1 MGWQTP
7 HQIQMLFILQDVNS
21 CCVKPL
27 VLGAAPPPGSPGL
40 NDTNHCLLSTYGG
53 PEVVLF
59 PLYPLKLSLQRSDG
73 IATTIIIPI
82 LQMRKLKPR
91 NFQQPRVTQLVVE
104 TLTLVF
110 VTPESPH
117 LPTGPSCSPRC
128 YALGTDN
135 VNKQEHWA
143 LALALSLHVTSCVTS
158 PGLYLPVCGMW
169 CDQSSLH
176 WTLGSGRL
184 WRKSVI
190 RTIFSHV
197 ELDPDTVSSSPW
209 S

>member
-1 MGWQTP
+1 MA
-7 HQIQMLFILQDVNS
+7 
-21 CCVKPL
+21 
-27 VLGAAPPPGSPGL
+27 LGAAPPTGSPGL
-40 NDTNHCLLSTYGG
+40 NNNSHCLLSTYGG

-59 PLYPLKLSLQRSDG
+59 PLYPLKLSLQQSDE
-73 IATTIIIPI
+73 IATMIIIPI

-91 NFQQPRVTQLVVE
+91 NFQQPRVTQPVVE

-143 LALALSLHVTSCVTS
+143 LAVAPSLHVTSCVTS
-158 PGLYLPVCGMW
+158 LAFISQSVEWG

-176 WTLGSGRL
+176 WTLGSRRL
-184 WRKSVI
+184 WGKCVF
-190 RTIFSHV
+190 RTIFSRV
-197 ELDPDTVSSSPW
+197 ELDPDTVSSSP
-209 S
+209 